1 MVRLNRF
8 STGASVAEVQRAGG
22 SVPGA
27 AESAGWQPGDVL
39 IWDERSTLHRGMP
52 WPYDQ
57 PRTLSSIC
65 VSVTNADGLHEML
78 ARAA

>member
-27 AESAGWQPGDVL
+27 AESGGVHPGALVTS
-39 IWDERSTLHRGMP
+39 RSGTEL
-52 WPYDQ
+52 D
-57 PRTLSSIC
+57 
-65 VSVTNADGLHEML
+65 
-78 ARAA
+78 ARMNVVR